1 MKKILDSRAVASL
14 VFSRTVYAV
23 NWYNVA
29 AVFTFVASDF
39 GQNVSGLGVLTA
51 SFYVGLATFQIPCG
65 IFTAK
70 YGPRKIAIYGIMIS
84 SVAVFLTAVT
94 AEFYQIVLLRCLV
107 GIGMA
112 LFFGPGVTL
121 AAKGFRKEAQ
131 GYGVGIFNGAFYVG
145 ASLGLFAWS
154 ILAQLIGWRV
164 SLTMSGTLGII
175 GGIFLILYLPKDD
188 LREDFIIKV
197 TDLRKILSNKW
208 LFLLSLELFGISSGQ
223 ILINTFMVFYL
234 EQTMKLWP
242 AFAGTIGSLSP
253 LCAVLASPVSGLLY
267 DTTKKARL
275 LLFFLGAGVAAA
287 IALVALGN
295 IVSAVAATL
304 IVGFCMSGAFTIA
317 CLAARDEP
325 TAAEYETLTVSWV
338 NCIQQF
344 AGFWSPVAFSLLVIS
359 VGYSTSWLVASMYT
373 LLLVSVILL
382 GRDGKTREK

>member
-1 MKKILDSRAVASL
+1 LKKILDSRAVASL

-145 ASLGLFAWS
+145 AALGLFAWS
-154 ILAQLIGWRV
+154 ILAELTGWRV
-164 SLTMSGTLGII
+164 SLAMSGTLGII

-188 LREDFIIKV
+188 LREDFVIKV
-197 TDLRKILSNKW
+197 ADLRKILSNKW
-208 LFLLSLELFGISSGQ
+208 LLLLSLELFGIGSGQ
-223 ILINTFMVFYL
+223 ILINTFMIFYL
-234 EQTMKLWP
+234 EQTMNLWP
-242 AFAGTIGSLSP
+242 AFAGTVGSLSP
-253 LCAVLASPVSGLLY
+253 LCAVLASPVCGLLY
-267 DTTKKARL
+267 DKTRKARL
-275 LLFFLGAGVAAA
+275 LLFYLGTGLAAA

-304 IVGFCMSGAFTIA
+304 IVGFCSGAFTIA
-317 CLAARDEP
+317 YLAAREVP
-325 TAAEYETLTVSWV
+325 AASAEYETLAVSWV
-338 NCIQQF
+338 NCMQMF
-344 AGFWSPVAFSLLVIS
+344 AGFWSPVAFSLLAIS

-382 GRDGKTREK
+382 GRDGKT